1 VYSILNIAR
10 TTLASAILVSVSAV
24 LVHAQQPTPGQVPG
38 QPKQPVPGQVPGQ
51 PKQPIPGQVPGQPK
65 QPTPG
70 QVPGQPTQPGVQPG
84 TTQPGTTQPTVNQ
97 PMVTGIN
104 RTPWFNNTQIR
115 RDLNLGDAQFRNL
128 NTVYQQ
134 AYTNYQNGLNRI
146 SPNQTAAQRQQAIQN
161 LQQQFYKSF
170 NNNSAQYLTDPT
182 QKQRMNQLYW
192 QYRGFNAFSDPFVAN
207 QLNLTPAQQSR
218 LGAYQQGWTTQ
229 MNKISPLL
237 STNRDQ
243 ALKQY
248 NDLSTQN
255 TNQIN
260 SVLTP
265 QQQAAWREMIGNP
278 YNFNP
283 DVYLPSNTGAPPAS
297 APK

>member
-1 VYSILNIAR
+1 
-10 TTLASAILVSVSAV
+10 VSAAQ
-24 LVHAQQPTPGQVPG
+24 LHAQQPTPGQVPG
-38 QPKQPVPGQVPGQ
+38 QPKQAT
-51 PKQPIPGQVPGQPK
+51 PGQVPGQPK

-70 QVPGQPTQPGVQPG
+70 QVPGQPKQPTPGQVPGQHNSTAPSVQPG
-84 TTQPGTTQPTVNQ
+84 TTQPGTTQPGTTQPTTNQ
-97 PMVTGIN
+97 SMVGGIN
-104 RTPWFNNTQIR
+104 RTPWFNNTQVR
-115 RDLNLGDAQFRNL
+115 RDLNLSDAQYGNL

-134 AYTNYQNGLNRI
+134 AYTNYQNGLSRI
-146 SPNQTAAQRQQAIQN
+146 SPTLNAAQRQQAMQN
-161 LQQQFYKSF
+161 LQQQFYTAF
-170 NNNSAQYLTDPT
+170 TNNSAQYLTNPA

-218 LGAYQQGWTTQ
+218 LGTYQQGWTTQ
-229 MNKISPLL
+229 MNKISPMM

-243 ALKQY
+243 ALKQF

-255 TNQIN
+255 SNQIN

-265 QQQAAWREMIGNP
+265 QQQAAWRQMIGNQ

-283 DVYLPSNTGAPPAS
+283 DVFLPATTGTPPA
-297 APK
+297 PQ